1 MVVIVALLVEWNTII
16 NNGGRRRSD
25 LLLLLYYIC
34 YYQLIIDDDDD
45 TLIGGEDVWMQVDT
59 CGGRLAKGVSLSEEE
74 DTRASVNTGCPRKK
88 REALHRRPKPRQL
101 PPSGQ
106 GSRRRST

>member
-16 NNGGRRRSD
+16 MGEGEEVIYYYY
-25 LLLLLYYIC
+25 YYIATN
-34 YYQLIIDDDDD
+34 YQLIIDDDDD